1 MNRRNFLT
9 LAGASAGSFLIPAAV
24 ARRIRDVCLGN
35 SQPLILAPASHSFDL
50 YAQESSGGY
59 LLHLGNPEEEP
70 EYPTLGEF
78 IQNRG
83 FDPSNNK
90 SLRDYLINWRAYDEK
105 SDEPIKDAIEELKQ
119 SLDDPIDDY
128 ERSYWM
134 EWDFEMHDG
143 TLPGAYHYLAEL
155 PLDDGSDSDGFDL
168 GSLSFIE
175 GDRPGSNLTYV
186 EADGLAVVASLQ
198 HRLNA
203 LDTGARIV
211 IAQSLLHEI

>member
-24 ARRIRDVCLGN
+24 ARRIREVCLGN
-35 SQPLILAPASHSFDL
+35 RQPLILAPASHSFDL
-50 YAQESSGGY
+50 YAQESYGGY

-70 EYPTLGEF
+70 EYPTLRDF
-78 IQNRG
+78 IENRG
-83 FDPSNNK
+83 FDTSKDK
-90 SLRDYLINWRAYDEK
+90 SLRDYLINWRSYDEN
-105 SDEPIKDAIEELKQ
+105 SCEPIKDAIDGLKQ
-119 SLDDPIDDY
+119 FLDDPVDGY
-128 ERSYWM
+128 ERSHWM
-134 EWDFEMHDG
+134 EWDFEMHHG
-143 TLPGAYHYLAEL
+143 TLPKAYHYLDEL
-155 PLDDGSDSDGFDL
+155 PLDDFLDFDGFDL

-186 EADGLAVVASLQ
+186 EADSLAVIAGLQ

-211 IAQSLLHEI
+211 IC